1 LSTIREVARLAGV
14 APITVSR
21 VLNNAGPVNVETRA
35 RVEAAIAELHYVPNV
50 LARSLRFKRT
60 QTLALVLTDITNPF
74 WTRVARGV
82 EDTARRSGYSVI
94 LCNTDESESI
104 QLETINL
111 LLQKQTDGIL
121 LVPRR
126 NGAALVERIRRQQV
140 PVVVLDRRIPGLPV
154 DIVRGDSEGGAYAL
168 TRLLLEQGHRRITL
182 LSGPADVPTA
192 ADRAAGFRRAL
203 TEAGISLR
211 PEDAPS
217 LSQAGSG
224 EGQVLFGEYSYAS
237 GKTLAAQALAA
248 QPAPSALFAGN
259 NLIATGALHAIMA
272 SGRQVP
278 RDLSLVCFDDFPPE
292 LLVEP
297 FFTTA
302 AQPAYELG
310 CQATRLLLE
319 RLSGESSGAPRE
331 IVLPVEIIARRSS
344 RPYVNTRSA
353 GGTGG

>member
-1 LSTIREVARLAGV
+1 MTTIRDVARLARV

-21 VLNNAGPVNVETRA
+21 VLNNAGPVNMETRA
-35 RVEAAIAELHYVPNV
+35 RVETAIAELHYVPNV
-50 LARSLRFKRT
+50 LARSLRFKHT

-82 EDTARRSGYSVI
+82 EDTARRFGYSVI
-94 LCNTDESESI
+94 LCNTDENEAI
-104 QLETINL
+104 QLETVNL
-111 LLQKQTDGIL
+111 LLQKQADGIL

-140 PVVVLDRRIPGLPV
+140 PVVVLDRHIPGLPV

-168 TRLLLEQGHRRITL
+168 TRLLLELGHTRITL
-182 LSGPADVPTA
+182 LSGPEDVPTA

-203 TEAGISLR
+203 VEAGCNTAC
-211 PEDAPS
+211 P
-217 LSQAGSG
+217 
-224 EGQVLFGEYSYAS
+224 VLFGEYSYTS
-237 GKTLAAQALAA
+237 GKALALQALAA

-259 NLIATGALHAIMA
+259 NLIATGALHAVRE
-272 SGRQVP
+272 SGRDVP

-310 CQATRLLLE
+310 CQATHLLLE
-319 RLSGESSGAPRE
+319 RLSASSTGGPRE
-331 IVLPVEIIARRSS
+331 IVLPVEIITRRSS
-344 RPYVNTRSA
+344 GPY
-353 GGTGG
+353 TG